1 MDEGSN
7 GDAARIRIASI
18 GLGWVTTNRHI
29 PALRRC
35 PQARLVGVID
45 HQPGRAESIAG
56 QIKVP
61 HWATAQSAAEVSWLD
76 RVDAVTIGTPP
87 RSHYSLVRSY
97 LEAGKHVL
105 VEKPM
110 AMTVA
115 EAEEL
120 SALAIE
126 RDRVLAVVHNF
137 QFTRSVRRV
146 KQMIEDG
153 RIGEIRSIWAVQLSN
168 PNRRLPTWYEQLPL
182 GLFYDES
189 PHFFYLLRAL
199 TGCDPE
205 FRSIDV
211 LQSRNGGHT
220 PAKITALLDARG
232 IPVQVD
238 MNFDAP
244 LSEWHI
250 GVFGTRRAAFVDVFR
265 DILVVV
271 PNDGTHLGRD
281 ILRTSASAGWSH
293 VAGTLK
299 SGVLLM
305 AGRLSYGNDEVVRN
319 FCLACQGQRGAL
331 AGISAAD
338 GAAVVGMQHRVIGA
352 TV

>member
-1 MDEGSN
+1 MP
-7 GDAARIRIASI
+7 DAVPVRIASV

-29 PALRRC
+29 PALRRSSL
-35 PQARLVGVID
+35 ARLVGVID
-45 HQPGRAESIAG
+45 RQPGRAQKIAG
-56 QIKVP
+56 ELKLP
-61 HWATAQSAAEVSWLD
+61 LAATSQGAGDVTWLD
-76 RVDAVTIGTPP
+76 QIDAVTIGTPP
-87 RSHYSLVRSY
+87 LTHYSLVRGY

-115 EAEEL
+115 EANEM
-120 SALAIE
+120 ATLAAD
-126 RDRVLAVVHNF
+126 RNRVLAVVHNF

-146 KQMIEDG
+146 QRMLKQG
-153 RIGEIRSIWAVQLSN
+153 KLGEVRSIWAVQLSN

-199 TGCDPE
+199 TGTELD

-211 LQSRNGGHT
+211 LPSRNGAET
-220 PAKITALLDARG
+220 PAKISALMDAG
-232 IPVQVD
+232 GLPVQVD
-238 MNFDAP
+238 MNFEAP

-250 GVFGTRRAAFVDVFR
+250 GVLGTRKAAFVDVFR

-271 PNDGTHLGRD
+271 PDDGTHLGRD

-293 VAGTLK
+293 LAGTVQ
-299 SGVLLM
+299 SGLLM
-305 AGRLSYGNDEVVRN
+305 VAGRLAYGNDEVIRK
-319 FCLACQGQRGAL
+319 FCLACQGEPGAL

-338 GAAVVGMQHRVIGA
+338 GAAVVRMQHRVIEA
-352 TV
+352 ARR